1 MKDAFFSFFDTMTSR
16 LHAKEQLTGHL
27 SAEISNFVRFNQGLI
42 RQPGAVSQQDCTLR
56 LINGRRQGSISLSLT
71 GNRDEDLRRGSAAL
85 DKLRNWISHIAEDPH
100 LCLPE
105 SVCSSEHLGDNR
117 LPDAAQMVEDVLS
130 SANRDDLVG
139 ILATG
144 SIGRG
149 FASSSGQKNWFTA
162 HPFSMDWCLYHSGD
176 KAVKN
181 TYSGFNWERE
191 ALDNK
196 MNSARARLAILGQP
210 TRKVEPGEY
219 RAYLTPAAVGEL
231 VGLCCWGGF
240 SAQATRL
247 GMSPLFRLSSGEA
260 SLSPAVSISENIADG
275 VTEDFQEGGF
285 IRPKNTPLIEK
296 GKLVGT
302 LCSPRTAIEHG
313 LEGNGA
319 SGQESPCALDM
330 AAGDLPESEILERL
344 DTGIYVSNLW
354 YLNFSDR
361 AAGRVTGMT
370 RFATLWVENGK
381 AVAPV
386 APMRFDE
393 SLYKAL
399 GENLIDL
406 TQERDFDLS
415 TSTYGQRSTNST
427 RVPGALIKNFTF
439 TL

>member
-1 MKDAFFSFFDTMTSR
+1 VKDAFFSFFDRMTSR
-16 LHAKEQLTGHL
+16 LHGDEQLTGHL
-27 SAEISNFVRFNQGLI
+27 SAEVSNFVRFNQGRV

-71 GNRDEDLRRGSAAL
+71 GEVDEDLRRGSAAL
-85 DKLRNWISHIAEDPH
+85 DQLRDWVSHISEDPH
-100 LCLPE
+100 LCLPDT
-105 SVCSSEHLGDNR
+105 VRSSERLGDNR
-117 LPDAAQMVEDVLS
+117 LPDPAQMVDDVLS
-130 SANRDDLVG
+130 SANGDDLVG

-181 TYSGFNWERE
+181 TYSGFSWDRGV
-191 ALDNK
+191 LDNK
-196 MNSARARLAILGQP
+196 MDSARSRLAILGQP
-210 TRKVEPGEY
+210 TRKVEPGAY
-219 RAYLTPAAVGEL
+219 RAFLTPAAVGEL

-247 GMSPLFRLSSGEA
+247 GMSPLFRLSSGDA
-260 SLSPAVSISENIADG
+260 CLSPAITISENIAEG

-285 IRPKNTPLIEK
+285 TRPPNTPLIEN

-302 LCSPRTAIEHG
+302 LCSPRTAVEHG

-319 SGQESPCALDM
+319 SGHESPCALDM
-330 AAGDLPESEILERL
+330 APGNLPESEILERL
-344 DTGIYVSNLW
+344 GTGIYVSNLW

-361 AAGRVTGMT
+361 SAGRMTGMT

-386 APMRFDE
+386 DPMRFDE
-393 SLYKAL
+393 SIYRTL

-406 TQERDFDLS
+406 TQEREFDLS
-415 TSTYGQRSTNST
+415 TSTYEQRSTNST
-427 RVPGALIKNFTF
+427 RVPGALVKDFTF